1 MVETERLYYENV
13 YQKEFTAEVAE
24 CRQTENGYAVLL
36 NRSAFYPE
44 GGGQPCDLGTL
55 GGVKVVD
62 VQETDGE
69 LLHYVEKPL
78 EVGSEVAGQIDWE
91 RRFDLMQ
98 QHSGEHIVSGLVHE
112 AYGYDNVGFHMSED
126 VITVDF
132 SGVLD
137 EAQLRE
143 IEAKANQVVWK
154 NEETEIFYPHKDALE
169 KLPYRSKKELTGK
182 VRLVRFPGAD
192 LCACCGLHVT
202 RAGEIGMIRILT
214 SEHFREGVRITMI
227 SGKRVLDYLNMVDG
241 QNHQVSVRLSAK
253 AGETG
258 QAVKRLWNENYRLK
272 GQLLNMEKALCE
284 TEAKRF
290 EGAGSVLLFH
300 EGLDADGVRKMADA
314 VMNTC
319 AGVCAVFSGNPED
332 GYKYAVGEKDGD
344 LRQFVKEMNAALNG
358 RGGGKPFFAQGSVK
372 ASEEEIRKFFEQ

>member
-154 NEETEIFYPHKDALE
+154 NEETEVFYPHKDALE

-258 QAVKRLWNENYRLK
+258 QAVERLWNENYRLK